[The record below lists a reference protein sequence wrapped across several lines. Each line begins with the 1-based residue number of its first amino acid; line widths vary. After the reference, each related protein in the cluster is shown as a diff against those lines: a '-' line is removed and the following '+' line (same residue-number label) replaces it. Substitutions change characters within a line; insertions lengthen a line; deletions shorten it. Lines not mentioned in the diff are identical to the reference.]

1 MIGSINCIYETP
13 CGWCSKW
20 DKECDKKIGTA
31 TLAKISTNQFD
42 ENNVRNSVYDPRTGG
57 FADIVVTETAKVS
70 APKRC
75 GGCDKT
81 DGTCC
86 ISNPPKVKCT
96 ITGKFHFYD
105 DVCDCDTI
113 TATN

>member
-20 DKECDKKIGTA
+20 DKECDRKIGAATQIMGGTVAVPEININGISGFCSATA
-31 TLAKISTNQFD
+31 MSSK
-42 ENNVRNSVYDPRTGG
+42 
-57 FADIVVTETAKVS
+57 
-70 APKRC
+70 PKRC
-75 GGCDKT
+75 GGCNKT
-81 DGTCC
+81 DGMCYT
-86 ISNPPKVKCT
+86 SNPPKVKCT
-96 ITGKFHFYD
+96 ITGRFHFYD